1 MVEAFQV
8 MQDRITRSR
17 LAGDPPDVMINPRL
31 GRTNLFD
38 FHRANDTIALGA
50 EAVLPLPFGTVV
62 PDAQGNVVMP
72 ATTIPQNSTGL
83 PSTRRARS
91 R

>member
-1 MVEAFQV
+1 MVEAFQI

-38 FHRANDTIALGA
+38 FHRANDIIARGA
-50 EAVLPLPFGTVV
+50 EA
-62 PDAQGNVVMP
+62 AE
-72 ATTIPQNSTGL
+72 
-83 PSTRRARS
+83 RS
-91 R
+91 IGEIEEAMAALG